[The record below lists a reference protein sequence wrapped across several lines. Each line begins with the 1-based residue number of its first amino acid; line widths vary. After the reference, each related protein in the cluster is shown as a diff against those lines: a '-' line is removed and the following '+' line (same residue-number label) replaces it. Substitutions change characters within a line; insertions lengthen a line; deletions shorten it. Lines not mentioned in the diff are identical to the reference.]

1 MVLRHRFDLLVK
13 SIYRP
18 VILDV
23 SIIVELHVE
32 INYTKT
38 DIRKFKEANMYY
50 IGVDIGSSSAK
61 VAVLDEGAALCHT
74 LLRATGWDSV
84 GTAGHL
90 AAELASIGID
100 TTKNPVVATG
110 YGRKAVDY
118 AARTVTEIT
127 CHGRGAAWIFGPEQ
141 ATVID
146 IGGQDSK
153 IINIENGQVKDFSMN
168 DKCSAGTGRFL
179 EVMAGA
185 LGVSIPQLC
194 ELADLGRGVQIS
206 SMCTVFA
213 ESEVVG
219 LIGAGTPAEDIA
231 HGIIDSIVTRIA
243 SQATRLLLPDAKV
256 YLTGG
261 LCEND
266 YIILSLGAKLN
277 RSIISDARAR
287 YAGAIGAALQAAE
300 R

>member
-1 MVLRHRFDLLVK
+1 
-13 SIYRP
+13 
-18 VILDV
+18 
-23 SIIVELHVE
+23 
-32 INYTKT
+32 
-38 DIRKFKEANMYY
+38 MYY

-84 GTAGHL
+84 GTAGQL
-90 AAELASIGID
+90 AADLAAIGID

-110 YGRKAVDY
+110 YGRKAVAY
-118 AARTVTEIT
+118 AAKTVTEIT
-127 CHGRGAAWIFGPEQ
+127 CHGQGAAWIFGPEP

-153 IINIENGQVKDFSMN
+153 IINIENGQVRDFSMN

-185 LGVSIPQLC
+185 LGVSITKLC
-194 ELADLGRGVQIS
+194 RLAEQGGGVQIS

-219 LIGAGTPAEDIA
+219 LIGAGTPVADIA

-243 SQATRLLLPDAKV
+243 SQAAKLLLPQEKV

-266 YIILSLGAKLN
+266 SIIRALGEKLDC
-277 RSIISDARAR
+277 RIISDARAR
-287 YAGAIGAALQAAE
+287 YAGAIGAALQAAG